1 MERSEV
7 SRGCPRGEPGRLGSS
22 RHTRLYP
29 ESWALSLGPF
39 LLPDKRGCWG
49 LRAPTSPSNREFFII
64 LDMSPLSDTGFANIV
79 SVAFLLILLTGS
91 LLEQRSNLLFFFPL

>member
-1 MERSEV
+1 M
-7 SRGCPRGEPGRLGSS
+7 GTPGV
-22 RHTRLYP
+22 HP
-29 ESWALSLGPF
+29 ESWALPLGPF

-91 LLEQRSNLLFFFPL
+91 LLEQKSNLLLFFSFMNYAFSRLRTLFTKL